1 MPRSDIMETNIKIRN
16 AENGYIVAVG
26 GSVFSK
32 GKEYIAKDMKEI
44 QDIVGSEIGMREN
57 KKK

>member
-1 MPRSDIMETNIKIRN
+1 METNIKIRN